1 MSTWKEFYLLVKG
14 TRGSKYPNGRFYL
27 LKKAT
32 RAVQCP
38 HGKRGSA
45 KLKAFLSVSA
55 RYWGQY
61 NIQMEEAVSTSERCW
76 GRAITKK
83 IPMEGV
89 L

>member
-1 MSTWKEFYLLVKG
+1 MEGSIYLRKLHG
-14 TRGSKYPNGRFYL
+14 
-27 LKKAT
+27 
-32 RAVQCP
+32 AVQCP

-61 NIQMEEAVSTSERCW
+61 NIQMEEPVSTSERYR
-76 GRAITKK
+76 GKAITKK